1 MSEVRQAWAA
11 LAGEGRTEPGWHVR
25 RVHAGSPCDIR
36 AAIAAP
42 SGTPALLFEVQA
54 QSIPAGAVLPACIGF
69 ELTPETMVAGPNGR
83 IRLCLTLRDARF
95 RTVFE
100 TLADDVA
107 LAVAA
112 APSEVLGVRALLVRL
127 RTWER
132 FVQRFGPDHLSE
144 EQQLGLFAELRC
156 LKSHLLPVMDTG
168 AAVKG
173 WRGPHGEP
181 QDFIFRAAAIEVKAT
196 ASRNPQTFRVSNLD
210 QLDRGLLEI
219 LLVHH
224 LAVHTGAPA
233 GQTLPEAVAD
243 VRAALAPDPVA
254 VADLDASLIEAG
266 YLDQHEAA
274 YADRRYAVR
283 SAAWFLV
290 DGAFPRL
297 TRGTV
302 PPGIGEAQYG
312 IVLQSCTPHGVDEA
326 TAMAM
331 LRGRI

>member
-1 MSEVRQAWAA
+1 MRQTWAT

-25 RVHAGSPCDIR
+25 RVYAESACDIR

-42 SGTPALLFEVQA
+42 SGTPALLFEVEA
-54 QSIPAGAVLPACIGF
+54 QSIPPGAVLPACIGF

-83 IRLCLTLRDARF
+83 LRLCLTLRDARF
-95 RTVFE
+95 LTVFE
-100 TLADDVA
+100 TLSEDVA
-107 LAVAA
+107 TAVAA
-112 APSEVLGVRALLVRL
+112 ATSEGLGVKALLARL

-132 FVQRFGPDHLSE
+132 FVQRFGPDHLSDE
-144 EQQLGLFAELRC
+144 EQLGLFAELRC
-156 LKSHLLPVMDTG
+156 LNSHLLHVMDTG

-181 QDFIFRAAAIEVKAT
+181 QDFRFRAAAIEVKAT
-196 ASRNPQTFRVSNLD
+196 ASRNPQMFRVSNLD
-210 QLDRGLLEI
+210 QLDRGPLEI

-224 LAVHTGAPA
+224 VAVDAGGPT

-243 VRAALAPDPVA
+243 ARAALAPDPVA
-254 VADLDASLIEAG
+254 VADLDASLIESG
-266 YLDQHEAA
+266 YLDQHETA

-290 DGAFPRL
+290 EGAFPRL

-312 IVLQSCTPHGVDEA
+312 VLLQSCTPHGVDEA
-326 TAMAM
+326 TAMAK
-331 LRGRI
+331 LRGRV